1 MENPIENYWNVRLAD
16 VCENLIKNN
25 FDAHVVQS
33 AAEAK
38 ELVMNTI
45 LPQLDF
51 KTVGYG
57 GSLTFKNSGVYDAV
71 CELDDVEVLKC
82 DLPELSMEE
91 KIEIRRQSLLT
102 DLFFTGTNALTED
115 GTLVNLDMIGN
126 RVAALTFGPKH
137 VVVLV
142 GRNKLVPDLESAM
155 DRIKEYAAPVNT
167 MRLDMKTPC
176 RKTSVC
182 ADCSSPARICN
193 SWTITE
199 KSFPKKRTI
208 VVLINEELG
217 F

>member
-1 MENPIENYWNVRLAD
+1 MENPITSYWNVRLAD

-25 FDAHVVQS
+25 FDAHIVQS
-33 AAEAK
+33 SAEAK
-38 ELVMNTI
+38 ELVINSI

-71 CELDDVEVLKC
+71 CELDGVEVLKS
-82 DLPELSMEE
+82 DLPELSFEE
-91 KIEIRRQSLLT
+91 KYEIRRQSLLT

-115 GTLVNLDMIGN
+115 GTLVNLDMFGN

-137 VVVLV
+137 VIVLV